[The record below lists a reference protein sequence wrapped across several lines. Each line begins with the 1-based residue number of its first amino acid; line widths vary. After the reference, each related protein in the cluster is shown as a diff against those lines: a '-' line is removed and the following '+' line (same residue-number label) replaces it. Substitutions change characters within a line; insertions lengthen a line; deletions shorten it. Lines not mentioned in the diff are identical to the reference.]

1 MRKCIDLENH
11 PGFEQIQSPVLL
23 QAIDRGLA
31 GFSGTGVVDWGY
43 IPPGPPTKPIRGKV
57 PKQKLPDYKNG
68 KHYNVVNPVRL
79 GGDEYWDYIFNTH
92 ATPEARALVN
102 KYPPIPIVVASAGG
116 KFASHEGIYGTV
128 HARKGTTH
136 DIGTLFHEYGHALD
150 HMMGELTGAND
161 TFQERLAYSRGLV
174 PDFMKEG
181 ERMGLIF
188 DDSVY
193 WEYIKE
199 NGLDFKL
206 TTRGRRYHIA
216 KGHTRQEME
225 AKMTRGDHWR
235 IMEYLLKKVK
245 TDLQNVQNVSKPDPV
260 KVAKAESM
268 KKRME
273 KLYDQHINRVKV
285 AKKMLIDVEK
295 ALGLDRDNISW
306 NLQAYQAGSIADI
319 IDALSGGELYDYQVA
334 TRDMVLISGHGSSY
348 FAMRQGK
355 RGIRNHRQEQADLS
369 KRVEIWAQFFQ
380 FNMMQDKT
388 PYNILKKL
396 MPQTEKKFASLLKA
410 GYNIPVNTPE
420 PFNQTIF
427 NEEIPVA
434 AEIQRR
440 YETDKYTEDRIKGM
454 TTQELISELL
464 HSHSTSYNDMKMIRK
479 EIKLRKAR
487 GEKTVRPAEP
497 EKFANPRMDL
507 WKPELAGGWQTDIAP
522 QHADFNS
529 NSDVGIEYR
538 ESTSG
543 EVLEELSKT
552 DSEFGLITRLLRRKY
567 SVPHNIKMRK
577 YKLSDGR
584 NYFEM
589 PSGQRW
595 VVTGISVNSNEVPYN
610 VKYDRWGYASAIRN
624 NKTDGKIVFDDFFEM
639 MVSMGEDPRGPAS
652 LYNDRLSDE
661 QIEKL
666 DEEWYRKEGQEF
678 ASY

>member
-434 AEIQRR
+434 AE
-440 YETDKYTEDRIKGM
+440 
-454 TTQELISELL
+454 
-464 HSHSTSYNDMKMIRK
+464 
-479 EIKLRKAR
+479 
-487 GEKTVRPAEP
+487 P

-507 WKPELAGGWQTDIAP
+507 PWKTGGKEGDLYIQRIGTNAGRVTKSRTSVNDIAISFDKSKLLP
-522 QHADFNS
+522 DYAYYLLMHLQPKIQAKARGTAQQGIRK
-529 NSDVGIEYR
+529 SDIDDVLIEY
-538 ESTSG
+538 
-543 EVLEELSKT
+543 
-552 DSEFGLITRLLRRKY
+552 F
-567 SVPHNIKMRK
+567 
-577 YKLSDGR
+577 R
-584 NYFEM
+584 N
-589 PSGQRW
+589 
-595 VVTGISVNSNEVPYN
+595 
-610 VKYDRWGYASAIRN
+610 A
-624 NKTDGKIVFDDFFEM
+624 
-639 MVSMGEDPRGPAS
+639 
-652 LYNDRLSDE
+652 
-661 QIEKL
+661 
-666 DEEWYRKEGQEF
+666 
-678 ASY
+678 

>member
-174 PDFMKEG
+174 QDFMKEG

-497 EKFANPRMDL
+497 EKFANPRTT
-507 WKPELAGGWQTDIAP
+507 ET
-522 QHADFNS
+522 
-529 NSDVGIEYR
+529 
-538 ESTSG
+538 T
-543 EVLEELSKT
+543 
-552 DSEFGLITRLLRRKY
+552 LITRPEDIKPDTIMYHLTNSKNVGNILKY
-567 SVPHNIKMRK
+567 GLTS
-577 YKLSDGR
+577 R
-584 NYFEM
+584 NPAINSLYRG
-589 PSGQRW
+589 S
-595 VVTGISVNSNEVPYN
+595 TGISKASKIFAWTDFNAAQRYSTRSRWNEDLTIIAFKSGNQTWEKDTREMHDQTAFKTPRKKKGSKPAHIPPKNIISYRKIDRGDTLNVMLRGDAQARGGGLFTREVNEGKIPSWKN
-610 VKYDRWGYASAIRN
+610 VK
-624 NKTDGKIVFDDFFEM
+624 
-639 MVSMGEDPRGPAS
+639 PRTT
-652 LYNDRLSDE
+652 
-661 QIEKL
+661 
-666 DEEWYRKEGQEF
+666 F
-678 ASY
+678 

>member
-92 ATPEARALVN
+92 ATPEARALIN
-102 KYPPIPIVVASAGG
+102 KYPPIPIVEDSRG
-116 KFASHEGIYGTV
+116 FFSSHEGLVGTV
-128 HARKGTTH
+128 HTRKGSAH
-136 DIGTLFHEYGHALD
+136 DIGTLFHEYGHGLD

-216 KGHTRQEME
+216 KGHNRQEME
-225 AKMTRGDHWR
+225 EKMRPGDHWR

-260 KVAKAESM
+260 KVKKAESM

-285 AKKMLIDVEK
+285 AKKMLKDVENAILASK
-295 ALGLDRDNISW
+295 DDKGLSW
-306 NLQAYQAGSIADI
+306 YQVGSIADI
-319 IDALSGGELYDYQVA
+319 IDALSGGEIYDYQMA
-334 TRDMVLISGHGSSY
+334 THDHVLVSGHGSSY
-348 FAMRQGK
+348 FAMRRDHNG
-355 RGIRNHRQEQADLS
+355 GTRNYRQDQADLS
-369 KRVEIWAQFFQ
+369 KRIEIWAQFFQ

-434 AEIQRR
+434 AEPR
-440 YETDKYTEDRIKGM
+440 
-454 TTQELISELL
+454 
-464 HSHSTSYNDMKMIRK
+464 
-479 EIKLRKAR
+479 
-487 GEKTVRPAEP
+487 
-497 EKFANPRMDL
+497 KFANPRMDL

-666 DEEWYRKEGQEF
+666 DEEWYEKEGQEF